1 MSSEEAER
9 PLEVASKTH
18 QRVAW
23 LFGSFRAEPTEGRL
37 LQDGQLVALTPK
49 AFEAL
54 TFLLERRGHLVTRD
68 ELIAHLWPENFVD
81 EANLTST
88 IWMIRRALGEG
99 DAWVET
105 VPKRGYRFSGVVE
118 EIPLGLEREET
129 PTRAP
134 DSSAVQ
140 VPIAASWAGSW
151 LPTKRWLFFAVAIA
165 LTALAAG
172 WTLSRRKGPPP
183 PAPNARFSRL
193 TDQAGRETTPSLS
206 PDGTWFVYAADT
218 AGNWDIHWQRVG
230 GQTAVNL
237 TRDSAADDTQP
248 AISFDGRQIAFRSER
263 DGGGLYVMG
272 ATGESVRRVSDFG
285 FSPSWSPDGTEI
297 LCVDERVVDFVSRVG
312 SSRLWVISAATGARR
327 QVLASDAVQ
336 PQWSPHGHR
345 IAYWGNVRPKGFR
358 DIQTVAASGGEPVAV
373 TSDSFVDVNPV
384 WSPDGRYLHF
394 ASERGGSM
402 NLWRVAI
409 DERSGR
415 VLSSP
420 EPMTVPSAYSGYLS
434 LSRSG
439 QYLAYTQE
447 DRLANLQTVAFD
459 PVAEA
464 VVGELRWITRGTR
477 SATEPQISPD
487 GNSVVFGSV
496 FEPQEDL
503 FVIRR
508 DGSGLRQLT
517 NDPAVDRHPRWSPDG
532 RRIVF
537 SSPQR
542 EGSRV
547 WSIKPDGSELRPLV
561 GAPFGGFMLWSPDST
576 RLASVVQRAPVI
588 VDVDANLQM
597 VGSRTLPRLPESVAM
612 VTFWS
617 WSADGFKLAGH
628 EFRDEKPLGI
638 VLYALDTH
646 QYERLTDFGAR
657 PVWLSDNR
665 RLLFDDGYKLYL
677 VDSHSKRVREVLSID
692 PDRVERFS
700 LSRDDRHLVIQ
711 RTSRESDI
719 WLFTLPPAQGAE
731 SQPASRK

>member
-68 ELIAHLWPENFVD
+68 ELIAHLWPETFVD

-237 TRDSAADDTQP
+237 TRDSTSHDTQP
-248 AISFDGRQIAFRSER
+248 AVSFDGRQIVFRSER

-272 ATGESVRRVSDFG
+272 ATGESVRRISDFG

-297 LCVDERVVDFVSRVG
+297 LCVDERVVDLVSRVS
-312 SSRLWVISAATGARR
+312 SSRLWAVSAVTGARR
-327 QVLASDAVQ
+327 QIPASDAIQ

-345 IAYWGNVRPKGFR
+345 IAYWGQVGPRRFR
-358 DIQTVAASGGEPVAV
+358 DISTVAASGGDPVAV
-373 TSDSFVDVNPV
+373 TADAFVDVNPV

-415 VLSSP
+415 VMGQP

-434 LSRSG
+434 LSRNG

-447 DRLANLQTVAFD
+447 DRRANLQAMSFD
-459 PVAEA
+459 PVTETVA
-464 VVGELRWITRGTR
+464 GEPRWITRGTR
-477 SATEPQISPD
+477 SATEPHISPD

-496 FEPQEDL
+496 YEPQEDL
-503 FVIRR
+503 FLIGL
-508 DGSGLRQLT
+508 DGSGFRQLT
-517 NDPAVDRHPRWSPDG
+517 NDAAVDRRPLWSSDG
-532 RRIVF
+532 RRILF
-537 SSPQR
+537 SSAHR
-542 EGSRV
+542 GSASV
-547 WSIKPDGSELRPLV
+547 WSIKSDGGELRPLV
-561 GAPFGGFMLWSPDST
+561 GVSFGSFAAWSPDSM
-576 RLASVVQRAPVI
+576 RLVSVVQRVPTI
-588 VDVDANLQM
+588 VEVDANLQV
-597 VGSRTLPRLPESVAM
+597 VGSRALPRLPGSDRVH
-612 VTFWS
+612 FWS
-617 WSADGFKLAGH
+617 WSPDGAKLAGF
-628 EFRDEKPLGI
+628 EIRDQTLMGV
-638 VLYALDTH
+638 VLYALETH
-646 QYERLTDFGAR
+646 QYQRLTDFGAR

-665 RLLFDDGYKLYL
+665 RLLFDDGAKLYL
-677 VDSHSKRVREVLSID
+677 VDSQSKRVREVLSID

-700 LSRDDRHLVIQ
+700 LSRDDRHLVIS

-719 WLFTLPPAQGAE
+719 WLLTLQPAQGAE
-731 SQPASRK
+731 PRPAAPK